1 MSNPIMMVRKIKNA
15 TNNKLERL
23 SEGILKGKIGASED
37 LSVNLAKTFVVS
49 QNFNL
54 TKKSRSSSILKQ
66 KIVRVISHNPTPVNR
81 KLRNHSYFVENT
93 TEMTETSTNEKN
105 NFPAECQTSNIKT
118 IEKWL
123 NDHTGLLSTKNKLS
137 VYLESLRKISDFDK
151 NFKNLIET
159 ICNGIENC
167 FDSKNDF
174 SKTLDIKSQENL
186 KIEQLSNQI
195 QELKNTINDLNRE
208 KSNVKMLCHL

>member
-81 KLRNHSYFVENT
+81 KLRT
-93 TEMTETSTNEKN
+93 
-105 NFPAECQTSNIKT
+105 
-118 IEKWL
+118 
-123 NDHTGLLSTKNKLS
+123 
-137 VYLESLRKISDFDK
+137 
-151 NFKNLIET
+151 
-159 ICNGIENC
+159 
-167 FDSKNDF
+167 DS
-174 SKTLDIKSQENL
+174 
-186 KIEQLSNQI
+186 
-195 QELKNTINDLNRE
+195 
-208 KSNVKMLCHL
+208 M